1 MLPPLLRI
9 EAEMKVLLL
18 NVIALVVFAAGIAG
32 LFVWESKAT
41 RTDKE
46 FYQEVTKGHKS
57 MY

>member
-1 MLPPLLRI
+1 
-9 EAEMKVLLL
+9 MKVLLL

-32 LFVWESKAT
+32 MFVWESAAT